1 MDESLGTLALGILI
15 LIWVYYLDPRADDT
29 KKLDETTKFYLRIAG
44 FGFLAWFAYKTYTA
58 HKQGE
63 NNFGLFK
70 TPYVA
75 KEIGKDPINTEAKF
89 GTVRVSDD
97 AKAPRVL
104 EQPFWNSGT
113 TNEVSNEIAA
123 AT

>member
-1 MDESLGTLALGILI
+1 MDESLGTLALGLLI
-15 LIWVYYLDPRADDT
+15 LTWLYYIDPRADDT
-29 KKLDETTKFYLRIAG
+29 KKLDQTTKFYLRIAG
-44 FGFLAWFAYKTYTA
+44 FGFIAWFAYKTYSA
-58 HKQGE
+58 HQTGE

-70 TPYVA
+70 TPTTNNNA
-75 KEIGKDPINTEAKF
+75 GTGISTPEAKY

-97 AKAPRVL
+97 ARAPHVL

-113 TNEVSNEIAA
+113 TNEVGNEIAA